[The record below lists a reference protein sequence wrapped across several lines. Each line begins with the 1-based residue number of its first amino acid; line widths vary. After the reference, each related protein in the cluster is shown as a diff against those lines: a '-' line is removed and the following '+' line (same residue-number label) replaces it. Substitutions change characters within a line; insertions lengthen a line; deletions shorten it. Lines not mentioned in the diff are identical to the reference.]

1 MSFLSSPAF
10 LAEPWSLGCWEC
22 RPMSSHHKWNSEANP
37 FSKIEPILTISNN
50 TSLETMASCWI
61 YLFLGSCLEL
71 ANGMTIPWSVGEN
84 SSEHLY
90 ESHSLLINV
99 EIMLFRKY
107 QSAMEN
113 PLCHLCLG
121 LGKSP
126 HCVF

>member
-1 MSFLSSPAF
+1 MLDLFIFGLMSGTCQ
-10 LAEPWSLGCWEC
+10 WDD
-22 RPMSSHHKWNSEANP
+22 NP
-37 FSKIEPILTISNN
+37 RTDGK
-50 TSLETMASCWI
+50 
-61 YLFLGSCLEL
+61 
-71 ANGMTIPWSVGEN
+71 IPWSVGEN

-90 ESHSLLINV
+90 ESHGLLINV